1 MNNSPEFCRPP
12 RPSNRELIEAFSVAI
27 KQLHANKNWEALFD
41 LIVDITQ
48 STETWVPARSGGV
61 VDLNKFVS
69 SFCRWKVGDKEP
81 YWPALK
87 PGKNRRS
94 ARIHG
99 KRKWLSHVV
108 HESFFP
114 ENGPIGEKETIDHDN
129 EACADDRVVN
139 VMSRM
144 TKAENTRKNA
154 ASGTRA
160 SSAPRR
166 SKHIE
171 GRPMD
176 GSDGTWTTYPSIIE
190 AARVLGLD
198 HGSISAVVR
207 GRIKQTGGFTFRP
220 IADALLAGERAIP
233 IVLYV
238 DDNDNDIDL
247 SAHKAQVTDQGR
259 FRTFRGPWYMPM
271 PAKNQKYARVKIGG
285 SSYYFH
291 RLVMCNFE
299 GRPPEKGM
307 VVMHKEDVSSD
318 NRLERLTWGTQSEN
332 IIDAYIN
339 KRQRVT

>member
-1 MNNSPEFCRPP
+1 
-12 RPSNRELIEAFSVAI
+12 V
-27 KQLHANKNWEALFD
+27 K
-41 LIVDITQ
+41 
-48 STETWVPARSGGV
+48 
-61 VDLNKFVS
+61 
-69 SFCRWKVGDKEP
+69 
-81 YWPALK
+81 
-87 PGKNRRS
+87 
-94 ARIHG
+94 IHG
-99 KRKWLSHVV
+99 KSKLLSHVV

-114 ENGPIGEKETIDHDN
+114 ENGPIGEKETFDYDN

-171 GRPMD
+171 GRPVD
-176 GSDGTWTTYPSIIE
+176 GSDADWTLYPSANE
-190 AARVLGLD
+190 AARALGLD
-198 HGSISAVVR
+198 VGSISAVVR
-207 GRIKQTGGFTFRP
+207 GKNKQTGGFVFRP
-220 IADALLAGERAIP
+220 IADHLLPGERALP
-233 IVLYV
+233 VVLYV
-238 DDNDNDIDL
+238 DDDGNDIDL

-259 FRTFRGPWYMPM
+259 FRTFRGPWYTPM
-271 PAKNQKYARVKIGG
+271 PAKNMKYAQVGIGG

-291 RLVMCNFE
+291 RLVMCNFV

-332 IIDAYIN
+332 IIDAHTN
-339 KRQRVT
+339 KKRRVNQ